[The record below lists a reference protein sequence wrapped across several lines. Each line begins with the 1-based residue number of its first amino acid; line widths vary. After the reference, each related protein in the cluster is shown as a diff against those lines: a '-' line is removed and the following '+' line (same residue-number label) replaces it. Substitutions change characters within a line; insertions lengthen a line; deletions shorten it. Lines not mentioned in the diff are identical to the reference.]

1 VFPIMFKSGQALL
14 LPGGRFSG
22 PRHGREAG
30 AEQPRTVTGLWPQT
44 RHFHESE
51 PVQDW
56 TQPRV
61 GHVREQTV
69 STFNPRHQSHPRTV
83 RVCAQATASI
93 VREKAVAAVV
103 NRPQTIR
110 SLKQSTSANWSQ
122 TRFVRDRGLA
132 KSNPRRCI
140 AVSEWASANFQV
152 FIQIISPYEH
162 V

>member
-1 VFPIMFKSGQALL
+1 VFPIMFKTGQALL

-30 AEQPRTVTGLWPQT
+30 AEQPRTVTGSWPQT
-44 RHFHESE
+44 RHFHEIE
-51 PVQDW
+51 PVQDR

-69 STFNPRHQSHPRTV
+69 SAFNPRHQSHPRTV

-122 TRFVRDRGLA
+122 TQFVRRHGLT
-132 KSNPRRCI
+132 KNNPRPRV
-140 AVSEWASANFQV
+140 AVSTWVSANFPV
-152 FIQIISPYEH
+152 FIQIILPYEH